1 MRQDKLISKHV
12 TLTERQ
18 RFFLNCWFN
27 LSHRGSL
34 DSYRVRVMNPVNILR
49 ELLGMYEPHADEND
63 RKRVAD
69 EALEILNEHPV
80 IGTNRSSYAGLDD
93 FLALLSEAIA
103 DHKPGDQKPKGLIG
117 LTKRGPMIRSFCV
130 QVQHHFSQHLLADS
144 FFWLEKNLASPDDG
158 LTNAEK
164 RKTYYAIERVCRD
177 ILSISLDEGSSLET
191 LFQHYRAMV
200 EQPDAANGEAYDF
213 VARFLKVKEH
223 LTAAPKEH
231 QLVFQIWSV
240 SAPERITGTF
250 GHISLTID
258 PPFDGIAASE
268 AVQKFLTP
276 GNKVFASVKIRSRD
290 GRSAGMLAYRQIGEM
305 LDLMRFAF
313 DQKSATLKPRFLLN
327 DSNKLLLLEIPEI
340 IPNPESE
347 MPAQKLQELTTELG
361 AWSQRN
367 LAHAEGRDRVFA
379 AFRLYRV
386 GAEAPV
392 FENKLVNWW
401 TGIEYL
407 TKGGKSGGSSIGAGV
422 ENALVHILLLGYIP
436 KHLDA
441 FKTAFKNIGI
451 EIDLPSGKLRL
462 GTLTIRDLYC
472 TLKDPNNYAS
482 LKSCCEQHSYL
493 WMHLQKFLEHIAT
506 PKKLHEFILV
516 HERRLRWQIQRI
528 YRARCDIVHSGRQ
541 VVNVSLLCANLE
553 YYLKS
558 VLRSMIEQFRTLPTL
573 TGPAEF
579 FERSSFQYRRMAK
592 QLNQPAAVGNDEL
605 LMLRLD

>member
-1 MRQDKLISKHV
+1 MRQDKLISKQV
-12 TLTERQ
+12 ILTERQ
-18 RFFLNCWFN
+18 RFFLSCWFN

-49 ELLGMYEPHADEND
+49 ELLGMYEPHADESD

-69 EALEILNEHPV
+69 EALEILDQHPV
-80 IGTNRSSYAGLDD
+80 IEKNRSSYPGVED
-93 FLALLSEAIA
+93 FLALLNEAMA
-103 DHKPGDQKPKGLIG
+103 ENKQGDQKTEGFLGLA
-117 LTKRGPMIRSFCV
+117 KRAPMIRSFGV
-130 QVQHHFSQHLLADS
+130 QVQYHFSQRLLADS
-144 FFWLEKNLASPDDG
+144 FTWLEINLTLPDDG
-158 LTNAEK
+158 LTNADK
-164 RKTYYAIERVCRD
+164 RKAYYAIERVCRD

-200 EQPDAANGEAYDF
+200 EQPDAAEGEEYDF
-213 VARFLKVKEH
+213 VARFSKVKEH

-240 SAPERITGTF
+240 SAPERITGSF
-250 GHISLTID
+250 GHISLSID
-258 PPFDGIAASE
+258 PPFDGVTASE

-276 GNKVFASVKIRSRD
+276 GQKVFASVKTSSRD

-313 DQKSATLKPRFLLN
+313 NEKRATLKPRFLLN

-347 MPAQKLQELTTELG
+347 LPAQKLQEFTMELG

-367 LAHAEGRDRVFA
+367 LAHTEGRDRVFS

-386 GAEAPV
+386 GAEAPI

-407 TKGGKSGGSSIGAGV
+407 TKGGKSGGGSIGAGV
-422 ENALVHILLLGYIP
+422 ENALVHSLLLGYIP

-462 GTLTIRDLYC
+462 GALSLRDLYC
-472 TLKDPNNYAS
+472 ILKDPNNHTLLKAS
-482 LKSCCEQHSYL
+482 CDQHTYL
-493 WMHLQKFLEHIAT
+493 WMHLQKFLEQIAT
-506 PKKLHEFILV
+506 PKKLHEFISV

-558 VLRSMIEQFRTLPTL
+558 VLRSMIDQFRTLPTL

-592 QLNQPAAVGNDEL
+592 QLNQPAATGNDEL
-605 LMLRLD
+605 LMQRFD